1 MVDISAHD
9 SLTFACFFEFDYYC
23 CFLAEVVVVVFIAGY
38 DPGVVWTVAGQ
49 HVSRLSRP
57 EAVCPQRQQ
66 SGKENETLY
75 IDSAIIYRVTNFVS
89 QLFKNTVAP
98 AMTAAPSTLTWSGS
112 SSSAATAS
120 TSSSAAA
127 ASDSNSISLAF
138 NNSIAEVM
146 ALAAEAN
153 ANKTASAKEKDLLA
167 ATMAA
172 ASAAAALGLQQPG
185 ATGGAAKVPDVTITS
200 KAKSKQSSAGGVAGK
215 NCIQGL

>member
-1 MVDISAHD
+1 
-9 SLTFACFFEFDYYC
+9 
-23 CFLAEVVVVVFIAGY
+23 
-38 DPGVVWTVAGQ
+38 
-49 HVSRLSRP
+49 
-57 EAVCPQRQQ
+57 
-66 SGKENETLY
+66 
-75 IDSAIIYRVTNFVS
+75 
-89 QLFKNTVAP
+89 
-98 AMTAAPSTLTWSGS
+98 MTAAPSTLTWSAS
-112 SSSAATAS
+112 PSSSAT
-120 TSSSAAA
+120 A

-200 KAKSKQSSAGGVAGK
+200 KAKSKQSSAGGVAGQNFIKDYK
-215 NCIQGL
+215 NCLPLDIDLCQMYTAHH

>member
-1 MVDISAHD
+1 MNGLFPGDLAAHGLLILASLQKLSSSSSSQGMIPVSSGPLLGNTSLVSAA
-9 SLTFACFFEFDYYC
+9 L
-23 CFLAEVVVVVFIAGY
+23 
-38 DPGVVWTVAGQ
+38 
-49 HVSRLSRP
+49 
-57 EAVCPQRQQ
+57 RQSVHAANSQ
-66 SGKENETLY
+66 VKRMKHN
-75 IDSAIIYRVTNFVS
+75 IDSSTIYRVPHFVS

-98 AMTAAPSTLTWSGS
+98 AMNAAPSTLTWSASS
-112 SSSAATAS
+112 SSSAAATS

-172 ASAAAALGLQQPG
+172 ASAAALGLQQP
-185 ATGGAAKVPDVTITS
+185 ATAAKVPDVTITS
-200 KAKSKQSSAGGVAGK
+200 KAKSKQSSAGGVAGQNFIK
-215 NCIQGL
+215 DLPIYLDSEM

>member
-1 MVDISAHD
+1 MIPVSSGPLLGNTSLVSAA
-9 SLTFACFFEFDYYC
+9 L
-23 CFLAEVVVVVFIAGY
+23 
-38 DPGVVWTVAGQ
+38 
-49 HVSRLSRP
+49 
-57 EAVCPQRQQ
+57 RQSVHAANSQ
-66 SGKENETLY
+66 VKRMKHN
-75 IDSAIIYRVTNFVS
+75 IDSAMICRVTHFVP

-98 AMTAAPSTLTWSGS
+98 AITATPSTLTWSAS

-172 ASAAAALGLQQPG
+172 ASAAALGLQQPG
-185 ATGGAAKVPDVTITS
+185 TAAKVPDVTITS
-200 KAKSKQSSAGGVAGK
+200 KAKSKQSSAGGVAGQNFTKDCK
-215 NCIQGL
+215 NCLPLDLVCFCDYSS